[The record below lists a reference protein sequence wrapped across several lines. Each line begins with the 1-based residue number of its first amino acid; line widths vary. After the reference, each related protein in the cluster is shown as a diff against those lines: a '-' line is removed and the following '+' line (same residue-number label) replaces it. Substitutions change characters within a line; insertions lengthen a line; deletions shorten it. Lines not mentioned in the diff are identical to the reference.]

1 VAAPRRIRIELDQ
14 AGARALHAALTAALA
29 GALVDT
35 AEAGAARKVLEQLDR
50 RVPDWVAADAGDDGY
65 LAAADAILAALAEA
79 EAGGRAA
86 LAEEELTVALAAG
99 GASLGGVLDRMAREG
114 LVQRIER
121 DDRIWIGPARA
132 GRRRQ
137 DAPTDALVASDALL
151 DLVYAEY
158 RPGRWAHRPSVQAI
172 GRLDDDAFEALAGE
186 LRAGGLLAAAD
197 PDDPAALELTD
208 RGAAQARERWAAAA
222 SLPHWRIPAPPL
234 PYQPLPVRI
243 EPEDRR
249 CPAARCDGRAT
260 WLKPGR
266 SEAWKT
272 LLRDGAVEWACP
284 ACARTWLVYL
294 QACEPSGAPAYR
306 NPAGADHNRPYRRSG
321 R

>member
-1 VAAPRRIRIELDQ
+1 MAAPRRIRIELDQ

-29 GALVDT
+29 GAIVNT
-35 AEAGAARKVLEQLDR
+35 EEADAARKVLELLDR
-50 RVPDWVAADAGDDGY
+50 RVPDWVAAEGGDDPYPTG
-65 LAAADAILAALAEA
+65 ADAVLAALADA
-79 EAGGRAA
+79 ESDGHAA
-86 LAEEELTVALAAG
+86 LAAEELTVALVGG
-99 GASLGGVLDRMAREG
+99 GASLGGVLDRMVREG

-121 DDRIWIGPARA
+121 DETTWIAPTRA

-137 DAPTDALVASDALL
+137 DAPTDALVEPDALL
-151 DLVYAEY
+151 DLLYAEY

-172 GRLDDDAFEALAGE
+172 GRLDDAAFEALAGD
-186 LRAGGLLAAAD
+186 LRAGDLLAAAD
-197 PDDPAALELTD
+197 PGDPHSLALTEDGAALARD
-208 RGAAQARERWAAAA
+208 RWEAAA

-234 PYQPLPVRI
+234 PYRPLPVRV

-249 CPAARCDGRAT
+249 CPAGRCDGRAT

-266 SEAWKT
+266 SDEWRA
-272 LLRDGAVEWACP
+272 LLRDGSVEWACP

-294 QACEPSGAPAYR
+294 QAYTSDGAPAYR
-306 NPAGADHNRPYRRSG
+306 DPADGDHNRPHWRRG